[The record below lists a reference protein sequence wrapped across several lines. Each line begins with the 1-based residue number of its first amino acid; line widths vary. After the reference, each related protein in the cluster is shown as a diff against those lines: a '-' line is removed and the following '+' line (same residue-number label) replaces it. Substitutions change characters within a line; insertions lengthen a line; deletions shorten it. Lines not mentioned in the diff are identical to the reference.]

1 MITLIGNKIE
11 LIRYEIT
18 YRENDIDMSEYCI
31 TDEERERIKNSL
43 KERDI
48 KYIVKSIPQDCEW
61 MRGLQFD
68 NIDDAKAAMNMG
80 EKTYKDKLISEKEK
94 ENERLLLKIKAQA
107 GLQEQMEAVLQ
118 ELILNSYN

>member
-1 MITLIGNKIE
+1 
-11 LIRYEIT
+11 
-18 YRENDIDMSEYCI
+18 
-31 TDEERERIKNSL
+31 
-43 KERDI
+43 
-48 KYIVKSIPQDCEW
+48 

-107 GLQEQMEAVLQ
+107 GLQEQMETVLQ